1 MSAPASAGLALLQRE
16 GLDLAALRGS
26 SVCEVLEW
34 HIPRPGA
41 MPDAEM
47 TMLLKL
53 ADGEVWQGYFDG
65 EQWRDVQGMPIAQPV
80 RFWCDPAGPEL

>member
-1 MSAPASAGLALLQRE
+1 MNAPVSAGLARLQRE
-16 GLDLAALRGS
+16 GLNLAALRGS

-34 HIPRPGA
+34 HSPRPGL

-47 TMLLKL
+47 TVLLKL

-65 EQWRDVQGMPIAQPV
+65 EHWCDVHGSQFAQPV
-80 RFWCDPAGPEL
+80 MYWCDPVGPEL